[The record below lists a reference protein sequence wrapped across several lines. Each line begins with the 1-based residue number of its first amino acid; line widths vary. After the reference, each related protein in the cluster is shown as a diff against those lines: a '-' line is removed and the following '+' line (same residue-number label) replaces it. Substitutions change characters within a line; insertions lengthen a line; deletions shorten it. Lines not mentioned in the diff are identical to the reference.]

1 MTDSNAGLKPV
12 IIGNQIMLDGEV
24 LVQVG
29 GSVEALIM
37 WCLAHYVFPFNYQG
51 GKKTAMVIG
60 WTAGVE
66 PFSRL
71 TKQAK
76 TSLRELGVDVE

>member
-51 GKKTAMVIG
+51 GKKTPWSLAR
-60 WTAGVE
+60 
-66 PFSRL
+66 P
-71 TKQAK
+71 QAW
-76 TSLRELGVDVE
+76 SPLAA